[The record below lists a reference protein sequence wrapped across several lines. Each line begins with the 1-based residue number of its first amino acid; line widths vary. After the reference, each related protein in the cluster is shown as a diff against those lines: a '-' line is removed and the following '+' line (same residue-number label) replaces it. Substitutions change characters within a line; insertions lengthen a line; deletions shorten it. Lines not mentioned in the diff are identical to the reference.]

1 VQDIESMFPDDDD
14 SPSLGKAREKAG
26 LNNPQVVEDLFAILN
41 EISQSNSVRE
51 LHLETKKNFNK
62 TLFQIGG
69 TLFVAG
75 LVWLI
80 SSVVS
85 LNLEV
90 SELKYKVQVLQ
101 DLIKK

>member
-1 VQDIESMFPDDDD
+1 MAIDIESMHPDDDE
-14 SPSLGKAREKAG
+14 SKPRRSSLES
-26 LNNPQVVEDLFAILN
+26 PQVVEDLFAILN

-80 SSVVS
+80 STVVS

-90 SELKYKVQVLQ
+90 SELKYKIQILQ
-101 DLIKK
+101 DIVQRK

>member
-1 VQDIESMFPDDDD
+1 MQDIDFMHPDDDD
-14 SPSLGKAREKAG
+14 KSGRKIRQD
-26 LNNPQVVEDLFAILN
+26 LNNPAVVEDLFNILN

-80 SSVVS
+80 SSVVA
-85 LNLEV
+85 LNMEV
-90 SELKYKVQVLQ
+90 SELKYKVQILQ
-101 DLIKK
+101 EMVRK

>member
-1 VQDIESMFPDDDD
+1 MSPDDDD
-14 SPSLGKAREKAG
+14 SSKKTNRSISL
-26 LNNPQVVEDLFAILN
+26 NDPDVVDSLFAILN
-41 EISQSNSVRE
+41 EISQSNSVKE
-51 LHLETKKNFNK
+51 LHLENKKNFNK

-69 TLFVAG
+69 TLFAAG

-90 SELKYKVQVLQ
+90 SQLKYQVQLLQ
-101 DLIKK
+101 EVIRR

>member
-1 VQDIESMFPDDDD
+1 MDDIEYMHPDEDENEVKSKKYPKD
-14 SPSLGKAREKAG
+14 
-26 LNNPQVVEDLFAILN
+26 LNNREVVEDLFAILN

-62 TLFQIGG
+62 TIFQIGG

-75 LVWLI
+75 LIWLI

-85 LNLEV
+85 LNLQV
-90 SELKYKVQVLQ
+90 HDLQYKVQILQ
-101 DLIKK
+101 ELLKK

>member
-1 VQDIESMFPDDDD
+1 MLDIESMHPDDDD
-14 SPSLGKAREKAG
+14 DLSKARKKLA
-26 LNNPQVVEDLFAILN
+26 LDNPAVVEDLFSILN

-75 LVWLI
+75 LIWLI
-80 SSVVS
+80 SSVVA

-90 SELKYKVQVLQ
+90 SELRYKIQVLQ
-101 DLIKK
+101 DLMKK

>member
-1 VQDIESMFPDDDD
+1 MLDIESMHPDDDD
-14 SPSLGKAREKAG
+14 ASVSAREKLG

-75 LVWLI
+75 LIWLI

-85 LNLEV
+85 LNLEI

-101 DLIKK
+101 ELIKK

>member
-1 VQDIESMFPDDDD
+1 VDDIEAMFPDDDE
-14 SPSLGKAREKAG
+14 STPRKKPG
-26 LNNPQVVEDLFAILN
+26 LEDPKVVEDLFSILN

-85 LNLEV
+85 LNVEV
-90 SELKYKVQVLQ
+90 SALKYKVQVLQ
-101 DLIKK
+101 ELIKR

>member
-1 VQDIESMFPDDDD
+1 MDIESMHPDDDD
-14 SPSLGKAREKAG
+14 SPSLRSARRKVG
-26 LNNPQVVEDLFAILN
+26 LEDPKVVEDLFSILN
-41 EISQSNSVRE
+41 EITQANSVRD

-75 LVWLI
+75 LIWLI
-80 SSVVS
+80 SSVVA

-90 SELKYKVQVLQ
+90 SELKYRVQVLQ
-101 DLIKK
+101 ERVDK

>member
-1 VQDIESMFPDDDD
+1 MHPDDDGESGRKIRQD
-14 SPSLGKAREKAG
+14 
-26 LNNPQVVEDLFAILN
+26 LNNPAVVEDLFNILN

-80 SSVVS
+80 SSVVA
-85 LNLEV
+85 LNMEV
-90 SELKYKVQVLQ
+90 SELKYKVQILQ
-101 DLIKK
+101 EMVRK